1 MRLKGLFSVLML
13 IASLAGFAQS
23 LPVQADEGKRAELR
37 EKIGLDLTV
46 ADFDTAKIDS
56 KVMGSRLTGILEY
69 LMENYQQSV
78 YDRRLSQIA
87 IEQNEALENVFFQL
101 KKMRFINA
109 VKRGDEITIIM
120 RVDLQKNAANLKQID
135 LTFHFVDGVSED
147 EKTNDLFI
155 ALSHYAQAREN
166 IRIKAL

>member
-1 MRLKGLFSVLML
+1 ML

-120 RVDLQKNAANLKQID
+120 RVDLQKNAANLKQTDI
-135 LTFHFVDGVSED
+135 TFHFVDGVSED

>member
-1 MRLKGLFSVLML
+1 ML

-37 EKIGLDLTV
+37 EIIGHDLTV

-87 IEQNEALENVFFQL
+87 IEQNEALENVFSQL

-120 RVDLQKNAANLKQID
+120 RVDLQKNAANLKQAD

-147 EKTNDLFI
+147 EITNDLFI